1 MTAAPMVE
9 TTAALKAVASGLDLV
24 ALTVASWAEMLAGKK
39 AGSRVGL
46 MDDLKVE
53 RWVVVLAY

>member
-1 MTAAPMVE
+1 MVE
-9 TTAALKAVASGLDLV
+9 TMAALKAVASGLDLV